1 MENNMLGI
9 SVYPNKSSVKE
20 CIEYINKAADL
31 GYKRLFT
38 SLLEIDE
45 DGEQTLA
52 NFKDVIK
59 VAKKRNMLVS
69 LDVNPGLFSK
79 LNISYNDLSFFKDMG
94 ADIIRLDMNFDGM
107 PESIMTYDEN
117 NLTIEV
123 NISNDTGNIKNIFT
137 YSPLKSKII
146 GCHNFYPQRYT
157 GLDTK
162 YFLSTTKKYKDMGLR
177 TAAFVSSNE
186 GTIGP
191 HPYNAGL
198 PTLEIH
204 RDKPIEEQAQYFI
217 NTKLID
223 DIIVGNAFA
232 TDDELKKVAKL
243 NQDLPQL
250 FIKFLPNVNLLEKQ
264 IILDNL
270 HFNRGDINSYAIR
283 STFVKLKYKND
294 SIPKNNTLH
303 ELNKGMVTIGNQ
315 NFGQYKAEVNIV
327 KQFMDNS
334 DELKNVVARV
344 VDSNTEFIDFIKP
357 WDKFQF
363 IDVDDFYVGEKYDG

>member
-1 MENNMLGI
+1 MLGI

-123 NISNDTGNIKNIFT
+123 NISNDTGNIKSIFI

-146 GCHNFYPQRYT
+146 GCHNFHPQRYT

-270 HFNRGDINSYAIR
+270 HFNRGDTNSYAIR